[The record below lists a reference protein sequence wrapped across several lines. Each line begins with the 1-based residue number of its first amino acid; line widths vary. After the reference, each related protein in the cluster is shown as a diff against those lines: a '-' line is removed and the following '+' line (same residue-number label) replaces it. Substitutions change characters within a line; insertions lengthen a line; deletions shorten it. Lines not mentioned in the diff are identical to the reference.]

1 MSDLIR
7 EELQRVAEVLG
18 GDGPSFVLERP
29 RDQGHGDLATNL
41 AMVLAK
47 ELKQKPRDLA
57 RRVIEEIKPP
67 LLGHLEDGN
76 RRARLYQLLAG
87 RR

>member
-18 GDGPSFVLERP
+18 GNGASFVLERP

-47 ELKQKPRDLA
+47 ELAISP
-57 RRVIEEIKPP
+57 
-67 LLGHLEDGN
+67 
-76 RRARLYQLLAG
+76 AG
-87 RR
+87 